1 MEHNE
6 EHNINYEY
14 ITRYIRRTL
23 KKNDGLL
30 REMEEYAKQNE
41 VPIAQ
46 PETIRFIEVLLKSGK
61 YKKVLEVGA
70 AIGYSAITMS
80 NCGCDVTTI
89 ERDENM
95 FKPFS
100 DFVSRSGNENK
111 IHLIKGDA
119 TEILKELKGE
129 FDFIFVDAAKAQYL
143 EFYPHCI
150 RLLKSGGLM
159 FSDNILYKGMVATDE
174 LLKRRKITITHRLR
188 SYLDELCSSEILDTA
203 IIPIGDGCAL
213 SYKKE

>member
-23 KKNDGLL
+23 KKSDGLL
-30 REMEEYAKQNE
+30 REMEEYAKVNE

-89 ERDENM
+89 ERDEKM
-95 FKPFS
+95 FMPFS
-100 DFVSRSGNENK
+100 DFVSRSGNADK

-119 TEILKELKGE
+119 AEILKELDGK

-143 EFYPHCI
+143 EFYPHCM

-188 SYLDELCSSEILDTA
+188 DYLDMLCSSDELDTA